1 MLMGKFMACN
11 NKKKQST
18 APTSFGSDPRIKY
31 SKGIMI
37 EKTDTNTISS
47 VCRWIKCQEL
57 KFYSSIDLWDMLIFD
72 SPFTPLSI
80 T

>member
-18 APTSFGSDPRIKY
+18 APTSFGSDPSIKY

-37 EKTDTNTISS
+37 KKN
-47 VCRWIKCQEL
+47 WYK
-57 KFYSSIDLWDMLIFD
+57 YNLICV
-72 SPFTPLSI
+72 
-80 T
+80 